1 MEDKIELRKQQKE
14 QIIKKMREKGCRITK
29 QRLRLIDTILEN
41 DCSSCKEIFYQTAAK
56 NHKIGIATV
65 YRMVNLLEEIG
76 ALQSKDSYK
85 VVCPEGKDAKEQ
97 VCTVVMD
104 DGTVYRLNDN
114 RWNDVVSKGLKACG
128 YLEGHQVLS
137 ISVRR
142 QNRCLKGV
150 NEKISQQEKKH

>member
-1 MEDKIELRKQQKE
+1 MEDKIELWKQQKE

-150 NEKISQQEKKH
+150 NEKICQQEKKH

>member
-14 QIIKKMREKGCRITK
+14 QIIKKMRENGCRITK

>member
-97 VCTVVMD
+97 VCTVLMD